1 MTKDLIIVHSGFLR
15 QNTLAL
21 DPDTEAR
28 VKEGMRLFGNGVA
41 PYLFMNGG
49 PGGLKDSDD
58 KFAGFIS
65 RDSSIV
71 HADVMAQYAMD
82 HGVPED
88 KIFKQ
93 RFSSDTVGETL
104 FGLGKV
110 LAPGDFKNVVSVSVN
125 YHGMRIQALAARI
138 WGNGYTCEFVGT
150 ETPGKPEELEAE
162 KRNEWNRLD
171 TFLTSFKDI
180 PTGDA
185 KAFETALYERHG
197 LYKADKV
204 PLEKRVYFE
213 Y

>member
-1 MTKDLIIVHSGFLR
+1 MAKDIIIVHSGFLR

-21 DPDTEAR
+21 DPDTETR
-28 VKEGMRLFGNGVA
+28 VKEGMRLFSNGVA

-49 PGGLKDSDD
+49 PGGLKDDND
-58 KFAGFIS
+58 KFAGFLP
-65 RDSSIV
+65 RDSTIV
-71 HADVMAQYAMD
+71 HADVMAQYAID
-82 HGVPED
+82 HGVPKD
-88 KIFKQ
+88 KILKQ

-104 FGLGKV
+104 FGLGYV
-110 LAPGDFKNVVSVSVN
+110 LAPVRFKDVVSVSVN

-162 KRNEWNRLD
+162 KANEWNRLN
-171 TFLTSFKDI
+171 TFLTSFNDI
-180 PTGDA
+180 PTGNA

-197 LYKADKV
+197 LYKTDKV
-204 PLEKRVYFE
+204 PLEKRVHFE